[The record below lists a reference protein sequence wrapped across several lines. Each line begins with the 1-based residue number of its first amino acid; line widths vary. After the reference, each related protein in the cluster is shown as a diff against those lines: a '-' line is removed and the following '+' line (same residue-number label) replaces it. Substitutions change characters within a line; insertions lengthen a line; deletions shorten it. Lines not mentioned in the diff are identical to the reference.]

1 MIREPA
7 PYRLLYTILTS
18 NDTHSKKD
26 QVSQTAERSTEA
38 RAQAVIKHL
47 FFYGRSFL
55 FTSRRQN
62 TTQTAISGCRVYK
75 TIKYARRKKWPT
87 PLTSLKQYSRIYDL
101 FNKFPLTT
109 STVSHFDLK
118 RPGKKHIYSFWLLK
132 DSNLTKKQAY

>member
-1 MIREPA
+1 MIRVPA
-7 PYRLLYTILTS
+7 VYRLLYTILTS

-75 TIKYARRKKWPT
+75 TNKICTKEEVT
-87 PLTSLKQYSRIYDL
+87 NSSHILKAAQQNL
-101 FNKFPLTT
+101 
-109 STVSHFDLK
+109 
-118 RPGKKHIYSFWLLK
+118 RPF
-132 DSNLTKKQAY
+132 

>member
-47 FFYGRSFL
+47 FFMAGHFCL
-55 FTSRRQN
+55 QVADKTPLKRRYPDVGY
-62 TTQTAISGCRVYK
+62 IK
-75 TIKYARRKKWPT
+75 PIKYARRKK
-87 PLTSLKQYSRIYDL
+87 
-101 FNKFPLTT
+101 
-109 STVSHFDLK
+109 
-118 RPGKKHIYSFWLLK
+118 
-132 DSNLTKKQAY
+132 